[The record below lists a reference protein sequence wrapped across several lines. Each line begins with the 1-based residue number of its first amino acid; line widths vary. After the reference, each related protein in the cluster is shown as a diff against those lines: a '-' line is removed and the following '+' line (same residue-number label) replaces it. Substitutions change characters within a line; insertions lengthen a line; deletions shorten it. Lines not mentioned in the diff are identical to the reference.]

1 MAAVLGANRAEFELE
16 VGGHWSKELGV
27 LSLKAREE
35 LSRPYEAVVTFAAGP
50 DLDAGALEGE
60 KALVTVVKAEGA
72 ARYFDGVAEGV
83 ERLGRTS
90 HPEKHGYRLRVRP
103 RLWLLSGRQRSR
115 IFQGMTAVEIAV
127 SVLKEWQVVHRLSL
141 TGSYAKREYCVQC
154 RETDL
159 DFASR
164 LLEEE
169 GIFYF
174 VEHGK
179 GTHTLVL
186 GDARSACPSL
196 PGGTRISY
204 RDEQGMVPGEEAF
217 TAFGGRRRTRPSAVV
232 LRDVNYLIPQVDL
245 TARAGE
251 GKGELETYDHH
262 GRYGTPEG
270 GQALAKGRLEE
281 AQGEA
286 AEASGKSGYQSR
298 AVCLRKEIPYR
309 PERRTAQPKIAGWQ
323 TAVVVGPA
331 GEEIHTDEH
340 GRVKVQ
346 LNWDREGK
354 EDEKSSCWI
363 RVAQALA
370 GPGFGAL
377 WLPRLGQE
385 VMVSFEDGDPDRPL
399 ILGAAYNGMNTTP
412 LDLPAEKTKSTLKS
426 RSSPGDGGIG
436 FNELRFEDAA
446 GSEEVYLHAQRN
458 LQIEVLNDKGQTV
471 GGNETL
477 AVVKDRSRTVGGN
490 QSLLV
495 KGNDDR

>member
-1 MAAVLGANRAEFELE
+1 LAGEARA
-16 VGGHWSKELGV
+16 GG
-27 LSLKAREE
+27 REAIFQD
-35 LSRPYEAVVTFAAGP
+35 RT
-50 DLDAGALEGE
+50 ALEI
-60 KALVTVVKAEGA
+60 ALSVLDEG
-72 ARYFDGVAEGV
+72 GVA
-83 ERLGRTS
+83 
-90 HPEKHGYRLRVRP
+90 YR
-103 RLWLLSGRQRSR
+103 
-115 IFQGMTAVEIAV
+115 
-127 SVLKEWQVVHRLSL
+127 KSL
-141 TGSYAKREYCVQC
+141 TGKYLQREYCVQY

-174 VEHGK
+174 FEHGK

-217 TAFGGRRRTRPSAVV
+217 TAFGGRRRTRPSGVV
-232 LRDVNYLIPQVDL
+232 LRDVNYLTPQLDL
-245 TARAGE
+245 TASAGE
-251 GKGELETYDHH
+251 GKGEQEVYDHH
-262 GRYGTPEG
+262 GRYGTPEV
-270 GQALAKGRLEE
+270 GQALAKVRLEE
-281 AQGEA
+281 AQAKAAQWSGRSTSRRLCPGYVFELARCPDGGMDGEYLVVSVTHRGDQPEA
-286 AEASGKSGYQSR
+286 LAGVQASGKSGYQSR

-340 GRVKVQ
+340 GRVRVQ

-377 WLPRLGQE
+377 WLPRVGQE
-385 VMVSFEDGDPDRPL
+385 VLVSFEDGDPDRPL

-446 GSEEVYLHAQRN
+446 GSEEVYLHAQKD
-458 LQIEVLNDKGQTV
+458 LKIEVLNDKGQEV
-471 GGNETL
+471 GGNEKL
-477 AVVKDRSRTVGGN
+477 LVAKDRSRTV
-490 QSLLV
+490 
-495 KGNDDR
+495 